1 MELGSPSFGEIDDA
15 SSYEVLGKDVFRF
28 ELAFLLNDGSIAS
41 EMSSL
46 KPDSNSLQPVALI
59 VAIAVVDPTL
69 RQLTQENLV
78 QLLPDALPGED
89 LLSLWSEEMREA
101 NFGGSIPKPVLAG
114 IRVYQRYFPIR

>member
-1 MELGSPSFGEIDDA
+1 
-15 SSYEVLGKDVFRF
+15 
-28 ELAFLLNDGSIAS
+28 
-41 EMSSL
+41 MSSL